1 MLSNAHPMGAM
12 NIRGLTLGLLIV
24 TAMLAIS
31 VFAIS
36 QVLAQ
41 TPPVVTAPADITVEA
56 ESADGTP
63 ATNAVIEA
71 FLQGATAVHEEEV
84 SFPVTAVG
92 LPEVFPLGTTA
103 VTFSATDAASN
114 IGTAQATVTVLDATP
129 PALIGPAD
137 LTVEADSQGGANV
150 VLPEATASDLVDP
163 APLVSCTPLSGF
175 FTQGAT
181 LVSCTAI
188 DASGNTSS
196 GSFTV
201 TVVDTSTLSITATVE
216 PPPNAVG
223 WNNADVTVTF
233 TCAEGGSG
241 IVTCPVSQTVTEE
254 GANQIVEGTA
264 TDLEGNTA
272 TAPVNIN
279 LDKTMPTV
287 TITSPAQDAVFLSTN
302 NVLAVWGAADALSG
316 VASSSGTVEPDLPI
330 DTSTQGMNSF
340 SVTASDLAGNSTMI
354 THSYSVVIPF
364 ALFEVENGSLELEQ
378 GAATDDFELVGR
390 LESAD
395 TSNGIDVPNE
405 NVTVTFDGFVET
417 IPAGSFVR
425 NSDGDGFEFIGV
437 AGGITQFLIKDD
449 GSFRVNGEGL
459 DLGSIVATDPVF
471 FSLRIGD
478 DVGETNI
485 LFGVEAFDLK
495 EREAKDLFGTVFS
508 ITVLLNRQGVLVIN
522 TKGGFVDVLTGVE
535 TEFRLPRNR
544 DASIED
550 LVAGDLAAVS
560 LEEEDGVLVA
570 VKVFVVP
577 GKTQYRHVPGT
588 IVSLIV
594 GEQFTIQRPGAAA
607 EQVTFNIT
615 DETKINLRGN
625 VDELS
630 EGLFVV
636 VSAVR
641 DVSTGNI
648 AMNALEI
655 NVTRGRPPIGGPKP
669 PQAAKSQSKNTAEIQ
684 GVLGL
689 DALGNW
695 TLNGIVVAIDPDA
708 VIEEGLVVGQTV
720 KIEGVLQEDGTI
732 LALEVKIEDEDD
744 VVSSKME
751 LRGIFQGID
760 QATGSWII
768 SGILV
773 GVGPGTDTD
782 GLPFI
787 GQSVK
792 VEALLQGD
800 GALLAREIENK
811 GGSADGDNGTS
822 EVNLAGTFL
831 GVDAD
836 GKWIIDGGASV
847 LIDPLTQV
855 KGSPEVGERIKIK
868 AVLQEDGS
876 LLAVKIE
883 GKGRS
888 NSRSRNNAE
897 IRGTVEQILADGT
910 LVVDGVPISLSVL
923 TDLDLDPEIGDS
935 VNVEASFQSDGSLI
949 AIEVER
955 EKESGTEGGSEPRK
969 VEIEGTIGTINLD
982 GSLIVNGMTVSID
995 ADAEI
1000 KGNLVVGAEVKLEGF
1015 LQEDGT
1021 VLALELKARGRQA
1034 AASGTERKIEGLV
1047 EDIMRDQDGNI
1058 VAIIVDGETISVEA
1072 LTRFEGLLE
1081 VGASV
1086 KVKGLEINGRFVAN
1100 KVEGEE
1106 DSGRSKAEAAREKGQ
1121 ARAEEAQ
1128 EKGQAKAEEAQE
1140 KGQAKAEAAR
1150 EKGQAR
1156 AGSSGRGSDGD
1167 SEDGDDG

>member
-1 MLSNAHPMGAM
+1 M
-12 NIRGLTLGLLIV
+12 N
-24 TAMLAIS
+24 
-31 VFAIS
+31 
-36 QVLAQ
+36 
-41 TPPVVTAPADITVEA
+41 
-56 ESADGTP
+56 
-63 ATNAVIEA
+63 
-71 FLQGATAVHEEEV
+71 
-84 SFPVTAVG
+84 
-92 LPEVFPLGTTA
+92 
-103 VTFSATDAASN
+103 
-114 IGTAQATVTVLDATP
+114 
-129 PALIGPAD
+129 
-137 LTVEADSQGGANV
+137 
-150 VLPEATASDLVDP
+150 
-163 APLVSCTPLSGF
+163 
-175 FTQGAT
+175 
-181 LVSCTAI
+181 
-188 DASGNTSS
+188 
-196 GSFTV
+196 SFTV
-201 TVVDTSTLSITATVE
+201 T
-216 PPPNAVG
+216 
-223 WNNADVTVTF
+223 
-233 TCAEGGSG
+233 
-241 IVTCPVSQTVTEE
+241 
-254 GANQIVEGTA
+254 A
-264 TDLEGNTA
+264 TDNAGNTA
-272 TAPVNIN
+272 
-279 LDKTMPTV
+279 
-287 TITSPAQDAVFLSTN
+287 
-302 NVLAVWGAADALSG
+302 NV
-316 VASSSGTVEPDLPI
+316 
-330 DTSTQGMNSF
+330 
-340 SVTASDLAGNSTMI
+340 
-354 THSYSVVIPF
+354 THSYVVVIPF
-364 ALFEVENGSLELEQ
+364 ALFEVETGNLELEL
-378 GAATDDFELVGR
+378 GAATDEFELAGR

-395 TSNGIDVPNE
+395 TSNGIDVLNE
-405 NVTVTFDGFVET
+405 NVTVTFDGFTET

-437 AGGITQFLIKDD
+437 AGGITQFLIRDG

-485 LFGVEAFDLK
+485 LFGVEPFDLK

-508 ITVLLNRQGVLVIN
+508 ITELLDGQGVLVIN
-522 TKGGFVDVLTGVE
+522 TKDGFVDVLTDAE
-535 TEFRLPRNR
+535 TEFRLSRNR
-544 DASIED
+544 DASIDD
-550 LVAGDLAAVS
+550 LVAGDLVAVS

-625 VDELS
+625 VNELS

-641 DVSTGNI
+641 DASTGNI

-744 VVSSKME
+744 VVSSKTE

-800 GALLAREIENK
+800 GTLLAREIENK
-811 GGSADGDNGTS
+811 GGSTDEDNGS
-822 EVNLAGTFL
+822 SAVQVAGTFL

-836 GKWIIDGGASV
+836 GKWIIDGATV
-847 LIDPLTQV
+847 FIDPLTQV

-868 AVLQEDGS
+868 ALLQEDGS
-876 LLAVKIE
+876 LLAVKIQ

-897 IRGTVEQILADGT
+897 IRGTVYDILSDGPVVI
-910 LVVDGVPISLSVL
+910 LVIDGLPISLSVL
-923 TDLDLDPEIGDS
+923 TDLDFDPEVGDS
-935 VNVEASFQSDGSLI
+935 VKVEASFQPGGSLI

-955 EKESGTEGGSEPRK
+955 EEESGTEGTSEPRK
-969 VEIEGTIGTINLD
+969 VEIEGTVGTINLD

-1047 EDIMRDQDGNI
+1047 EDVLRDQDGNI

-1086 KVKGLEINGRFVAN
+1086 EVKGLEINGRFVAN

-1121 ARAEEAQ
+1121 AKAEEAREKGQ
-1128 EKGQAKAEEAQE
+1128 AKAEEAREKGQAKAEEAQE
-1140 KGQAKAEAAR
+1140 KGKARAEEAREKGQAKAEEAREKGQAKAEEKGQAKAEEAREKGQAKAEAAR
-1150 EKGQAR
+1150 EKGKARAEEAREKGQAKAEAAR
-1156 AGSSGRGSDGD
+1156 ERGEAKAGSSGRGSNADG
-1167 SEDGDDG
+1167 EDGDDG